1 MAEKRLDITLVEMG
15 LSSSRERAK
24 EMIKLGQVIINGH
37 QVIKPSR
44 IIYADDKLEIVGKTL
59 KYVGRGGL
67 KLEYAL
73 DRFNIDIKESIC
85 LDIGASTGGFTDC
98 MLQNGVRKVYAVDVG
113 HSQLADSLRN
123 NPKIVNMEKTDIR
136 TLSKQHFNEDINF
149 IAIDVSFISLKLILS
164 KVFELLDDGFQC
176 IALIKP
182 QFEAGRQNLNKH
194 GIVLNPKVHI
204 SVLEEIYSF
213 SKGLGFSVR
222 GLCCSP
228 IRGGKGNIEY
238 LILLEKSFIP
248 CELFNFKNLVEK
260 TFHIL

>member
-37 QVIKPSR
+37 QIIKPSR
-44 IIYADDKLEIVGKTL
+44 IIYADDKLEIVGETL

-113 HSQLADSLRN
+113 HSQLADSLRD
-123 NPKIVNMEKTDIR
+123 NPKVVNMEKQISEPLVNSILTRILTLLPSMFLLYPSNLFYLKYLRYLMTD
-136 TLSKQHFNEDINF
+136 SM
-149 IAIDVSFISLKLILS
+149 
-164 KVFELLDDGFQC
+164 

-204 SVLEEIYSF
+204 SVLEEIYF
-213 SKGLGFSVR
+213 FKRVRILSKD
-222 GLCCSP
+222 LCCSP
-228 IRGGKGNIEY
+228 IRVEREY
-238 LILLEKSFIP
+238 
-248 CELFNFKNLVEK
+248 
-260 TFHIL
+260 